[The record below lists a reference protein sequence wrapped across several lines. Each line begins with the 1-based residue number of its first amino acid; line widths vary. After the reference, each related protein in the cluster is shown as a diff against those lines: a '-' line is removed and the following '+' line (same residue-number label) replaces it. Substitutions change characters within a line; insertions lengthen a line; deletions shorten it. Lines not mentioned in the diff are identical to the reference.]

1 MTTYPISVTING
13 QVHTGDV
20 PARLLLV
27 HFIRDMAMLTGTHCG
42 CDTTSC
48 GACTIDFNGKPVK
61 SCTLLA
67 VQANGAEITTI
78 EGVAQGGQLHPVQEG
93 FYQCHGLQCGFCTPG
108 MIMTAVDLVHRKGHD
123 LSDEVIREE
132 LEGNLCRC
140 TGYQNIVASIAAGAK
155 AMAKSDLA

>member
-27 HFIRDMAMLTGTHCG
+27 HFIRDMALLTGTHCG

-48 GACTIDFNGKPVK
+48 GACTIHFNGKPVK

-67 VQANGAEITTI
+67 VRGRGCQQSRAAD
-78 EGVAQGGQLHPVQEG
+78 ALARGQRSQD
-93 FYQCHGLQCGFCTPG
+93 GL
-108 MIMTAVDLVHRKGHD
+108 
-123 LSDEVIREE
+123 
-132 LEGNLCRC
+132 
-140 TGYQNIVASIAAGAK
+140 
-155 AMAKSDLA
+155 